1 LIRDKQDEADS
12 ELDDMQDDDLKSKS
26 DNLKVAEEEADKNA
40 ERKAKLGV
48 KEVAKPKRKRK
59 EITKN

>member
-1 LIRDKQDEADS
+1 
-12 ELDDMQDDDLKSKS
+12 LDDMQDDDLKSKS